1 MVSVIFDMVQ
11 VERFSSGRT
20 TWSGLS
26 NSGTQRMR
34 RRHNENKTRGSQVI
48 AEKQFARRV
57 ENK

>member
-26 NSGTQRMR
+26 NSGIQRMK
-34 RRHNENKTRGSQVI
+34 RRHNENEARRSQVI
-48 AEKQFARRV
+48 AEKQFVRRV